1 MAVETGK
8 RKAQK
13 GEREEITMMKEPHP
27 LLQLVLNDSG
37 RLTMPVYYRDQ
48 QYCPT
53 CLTKVLKSEDG
64 SLAHLGEI
72 NQKYM

>member
-1 MAVETGK
+1 
-8 RKAQK
+8 
-13 GEREEITMMKEPHP
+13 MMKEPHP

-64 SLAHLGEI
+64 SLAGTVAKLAMRQPFVLFKGLTF
-72 NQKYM
+72 QKLCLP